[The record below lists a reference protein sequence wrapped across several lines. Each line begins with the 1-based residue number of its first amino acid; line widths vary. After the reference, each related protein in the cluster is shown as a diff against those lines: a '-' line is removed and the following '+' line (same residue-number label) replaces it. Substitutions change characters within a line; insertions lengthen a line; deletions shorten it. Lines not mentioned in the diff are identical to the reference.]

1 MCVAEDWPSQNFTAF
16 YSHHALERELFI
28 KTPNMSGV
36 LNNTGRFHPVDRKHR
51 IPRIEAEAVEQIEG
65 LLAKWGIT
73 PNTKATHASFESH
86 VKEVV
91 AKCLNA
97 TILQKW
103 KPFDT
108 SVVLPSDTI
117 ESLKI
122 LLEHNLRQV
131 TKDGTEHTKTETTDV
146 IKDRYG
152 VLLLFPPFNFVRGGR
167 LVLSHP
173 YKELRL
179 SSVELDP
186 LSRFAYKQRPMKGYM
201 LEQFNEAPNEEYPS
215 HLVRALA
222 LHEAVNGGNPCLS
235 CGKAGCLRWN
245 SALRSDF
252 CNIICDECNSFYSLC
267 SVSGS
272 KKVNKVFKNKSHFRG
287 SYAHFQH
294 LQSLMNETS
303 HRGQMF
309 LLFATR
315 SASSVD
321 NKLPVY
327 AAQIKG
333 AQPNLTSD
341 SFSPDRIRIKS
352 NVIFEPLLDKVAWF
366 SVDVPNDLD
375 IVGFS
380 MEVFH
385 AHFDEE
391 VEDESTVEPTESNGS
406 FSARKNEQQIVSL
419 KKVLAQIQSIQ
430 GKQER
435 GIELQAWELD
445 LLGREM
451 KVVKKLNQLEGAN
464 E

>member
-1 MCVAEDWPSQNFTAF
+1 
-16 YSHHALERELFI
+16 
-28 KTPNMSGV
+28 
-36 LNNTGRFHPVDRKHR
+36 
-51 IPRIEAEAVEQIEG
+51 
-65 LLAKWGIT
+65 
-73 PNTKATHASFESH
+73 
-86 VKEVV
+86 
-91 AKCLNA
+91 
-97 TILQKW
+97 
-103 KPFDT
+103 
-108 SVVLPSDTI
+108 
-117 ESLKI
+117 
-122 LLEHNLRQV
+122 
-131 TKDGTEHTKTETTDV
+131 
-146 IKDRYG
+146 
-152 VLLLFPPFNFVRGGR
+152 
-167 LVLSHP
+167 
-173 YKELRL
+173 
-179 SSVELDP
+179 
-186 LSRFAYKQRPMKGYM
+186 
-201 LEQFNEAPNEEYPS
+201 
-215 HLVRALA
+215 
-222 LHEAVNGGNPCLS
+222 
-235 CGKAGCLRWN
+235 
-245 SALRSDF
+245 
-252 CNIICDECNSFYSLC
+252 
-267 SVSGS
+267 
-272 KKVNKVFKNKSHFRG
+272 
-287 SYAHFQH
+287 
-294 LQSLMNETS
+294 
-303 HRGQMF
+303 MF

-352 NVIFEPLLDKVAWF
+352 NVIFEPLLDEVAWF

-451 KVVKKLNQLEGAN
+451 KVVKKLDQLEGAN